1 MKHCFSYI
9 SASNDVVVDLREV
22 SGNVISTPDCS
33 SMWGTSLP
41 QDNICFGDRERGPCS
56 VSIFM
61 ALYII
66 NFTFYTHGFMLDVR
80 VPVRP
85 SVRRSY
91 VRPFFV
97 SDNLSKNQWIFTKLG
112 MCIDI
117 VDVLFGISSNFYGV
131 ICPRHAHIFVSG
143 R

>member
-61 ALYII
+61 ALYTI
-66 NFTFYTHGFMLDVR
+66 NFTFYTPPRNSGGVLWFHVGRPCVCPFVSR
-80 VPVRP
+80 TSVRP
-85 SVRRSY
+85 SVFRFRM
-91 VRPFFV
+91 
-97 SDNLSKNQWIFTKLG
+97 IT
-112 MCIDI
+112 
-117 VDVLFGISSNFYGV
+117 
-131 ICPRHAHIFVSG
+131 
-143 R
+143 